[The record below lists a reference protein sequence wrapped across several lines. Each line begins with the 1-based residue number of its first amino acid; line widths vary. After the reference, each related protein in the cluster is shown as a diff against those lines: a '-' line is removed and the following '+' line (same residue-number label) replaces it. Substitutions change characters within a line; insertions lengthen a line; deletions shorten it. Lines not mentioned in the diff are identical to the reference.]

1 MIAKKKAKE
10 KWHKFY
16 AIVPAFETAPSW
28 PDFRGTKSLVVHW
41 FWRKSDSEWM
51 TSKPEL
57 ILKSW

>member
-16 AIVPAFETAPSW
+16 AIVTAFETAPSW
-28 PDFRGTKSLVVHW
+28 PDFRGTELIVVHW

-51 TSKPEL
+51 TSKSEL
-57 ILKSW
+57 ILKS